1 MEFLMN
7 LHLDT
12 QLFSQTL
19 RAASQHL
26 KINLGFVEKDYWITL
41 ILRRL
46 SRSKYSD
53 EAVFKG
59 GTSLS
64 KGYRLID
71 RFSEDVDLAIVNTT
85 NKTGNEIKTIIRHL
99 EKEITDELTEFH
111 EEGITSKGSRY
122 RKSLFRYPTIQKND
136 PNNRLIVEL
145 NSFANPIPFQKRL
158 IQSLLFDFLDQTD
171 NRSFIDT
178 YQLHP
183 FEINILNKE
192 QTLLEKM
199 VSLIRF
205 SLDQDP
211 IPSVSSKIRHFYDL
225 YFLAK
230 DNDCMQFIQSDKFKQ
245 QFLTLLEHDK
255 ELFDVPT
262 GWGNRS
268 ILESP
273 LIHNFDSLWNIIK
286 GQYQSELTTLAYRSI
301 PDVKDVAQSFIL
313 LSKRIV

>member
-1 MEFLMN
+1 MN
-7 LHLDT
+7 LHHDS

-26 KINLGFVEKDYWITL
+26 MINLGFVEKDYWITL
-41 ILRRL
+41 LLRRL
-46 SRSKYSD
+46 SGSKYSD

-85 NKTGNEIKTIIRHL
+85 HKTGNEIKTIIRHL
-99 EKEITDELTEFH
+99 EKEITGELTEFQ

-122 RKSLFRYPTIQKND
+122 RKSLFRYPSIQKNG
-136 PNNRLIVEL
+136 PNNRLIVEI
-145 NSFANPIPFQKRL
+145 NSFANPIPFQKRI
-158 IQSLLFDFLDQTD
+158 IQSMLFDFLDQT
-171 NRSFIDT
+171 NNQLFIDEHL
-178 YQLHP
+178 LHP

-192 QTLLEKM
+192 QTLLEKL

-211 IPSVSSKIRHFYDL
+211 VPSVSSKIRHFYDL

-230 DNDCMQFIQSDKFKQ
+230 DDDCYQFIQSDTFKQ

-255 ELFDVPT
+255 IMFDEPT
-262 GWGNRS
+262 GWAIRS
-268 ILESP
+268 ISESP
-273 LIHNFDSLWNIIK
+273 LIHNFDSIWSKLK
-286 GQYQSELTTLAYRSI
+286 EQYQSELSALAYRPI
-301 PDVKDVAQSFIL
+301 PDEKDVAQIFIR
-313 LSKRIV
+313 LSQRIV

>member
-1 MEFLMN
+1 MN
-7 LHLDT
+7 LHHDSL
-12 QLFSQTL
+12 LFSQTL

-41 ILRRL
+41 LLRRL
-46 SRSKYSD
+46 SGSKYSD

-85 NKTGNEIKTIIRHL
+85 HKTSNEIKTIIRHL
-99 EKEITDELTEFH
+99 EKEITGELTEFQ

-136 PNNRLIVEL
+136 PNNRLIVEV
-145 NSFANPIPFQKRL
+145 NSFANPIPFQKR
-158 IQSLLFDFLDQTD
+158 IIKSMLFDFLDQTY
-171 NRSFIDT
+171 NQSFIDEQ
-178 YQLHP
+178 QLHP

-192 QTLLEKM
+192 QTLLEKL

-211 IPSVSSKIRHFYDL
+211 VPSVSSKIRHFYDL

-230 DNDCMQFIQSDKFKQ
+230 DDYCIQCIQSDTFKQ

-255 ELFDVPT
+255 MMFDEPT
-262 GWGNRS
+262 GWTSRS
-268 ILESP
+268 IAESP
-273 LIHNFDSLWNIIK
+273 LILNFDSLWSK
-286 GQYQSELTTLAYRSI
+286 LKDQYQSELSALAYRPI
-301 PDVKDVAQSFIL
+301 PDENDVAQTFIR
-313 LSKRIV
+313 LSQRIV